1 MSDREAPHDER
12 SATLPNA
19 LIHRLMAVPAGR
31 SLMTRLAHS
40 PVIPAVSGVDALEGF
55 LDSPTESCLLG
66 GLSVIALQRA
76 LTQLIAADIHPS
88 VNLDS
93 LSGLSRDR
101 AGLDWLQAMG
111 VTGLVT
117 TRLSLLQSAPHY
129 GFLAIQTLVLGGAS
143 LVDSA
148 LSALESAHA
157 GLALVAPAPVLGRLD
172 PAALPKLQPFLASG
186 FVRNVDDV
194 DDALAHGAIG
204 VTSSA
209 RGLWGY
215 ERERS

>member
-40 PVIPAVSGVDALEGF
+40 PVIPAVSGGGVDALEGF

-76 LTQLIAADIHPS
+76 LTQLIAADIHPL

-157 GLALVAPAPVLGRLD
+157 GLALVAPA
-172 PAALPKLQPFLASG
+172 
-186 FVRNVDDV
+186 
-194 DDALAHGAIG
+194 
-204 VTSSA
+204 
-209 RGLWGY
+209 
-215 ERERS
+215 

>member
-76 LTQLIAADIHPS
+76 LTQLIAADIHPL

-143 LVDSA
+143 LGLGVSLPGLFTARDRGFEAVNDLGERRQLRPGLRRA
-148 LSALESAHA
+148 LSLEFDEHR
-157 GLALVAPAPVLGRLD
+157 PIEI
-172 PAALPKLQPFLASG
+172 
-186 FVRNVDDV
+186 VR
-194 DDALAHGAIG
+194 HTPPI
-204 VTSSA
+204 
-209 RGLWGY
+209 
-215 ERERS
+215 